1 MIKPFLEQAARD
13 ESVYLTDVRAAFQ
26 AEGTRPFHLHVTL
39 YDRSVRVCPLRLP
52 ETAGEEEARFAAEY
66 VYATVYNLLSA
77 LGGLRVDVYLDPSDR
92 ETVQLAESLEQVF
105 QLALPKR
112 ARTGYGTCLN
122 VNERVL
128 SALSGGRER
137 FAFGV
142 HSLEE
147 EPSVQP
153 PGAAEGQPVFARLP
167 ARTAGRMVLGMDV
180 GGTDVKLAVSVDG
193 RLALCKEFDWL
204 PSACTRAEEITG
216 PLLLLARLLRAAGS
230 LCRAGREG
238 ELDWAALDRRATLA
252 EMERGAEAME
262 RRVGDSLR
270 GFDAIGLCFPDVVI
284 QNRIVGGE
292 TPKTRGLR
300 DNPELDYEAEFS
312 KLTALTQGLAAYA
325 AEGGPVLNINDGP
338 MAAFTAAVE
347 QAAAGGDLS
356 RGFFAHSLGTDLG
369 TGWVRA
375 DGSIPE
381 MPLEVYNFI
390 IDLGSW
396 GQRRFPPE
404 DVRSVCSV
412 NTGLPGALQ
421 KYGGQSAVFR
431 LAARQAP
438 KTLQEGLDRGLFRR
452 EGDLLLVPTQPEDR
466 RKECLEFF
474 MERAAA
480 GQPECEKIFRTVGEY
495 LAVTWRET
503 DFILQP
509 DAKDRTLFGRF
520 VKRPACFRLLCE
532 GAARREPEL
541 RQYAA
546 GSDLANTALMKQLDA
561 HPDYTVAQFAQAVG
575 AVYYA
580 CLGLDS

>member
-39 YDRSVRVCPLRLP
+39 YDRSVRACPLRLP

-230 LCRAGREG
+230 LCRA
-238 ELDWAALDRRATLA
+238 
-252 EMERGAEAME
+252 
-262 RRVGDSLR
+262 
-270 GFDAIGLCFPDVVI
+270 C
-284 QNRIVGGE
+284 
-292 TPKTRGLR
+292 
-300 DNPELDYEAEFS
+300 
-312 KLTALTQGLAAYA
+312 
-325 AEGGPVLNINDGP
+325 
-338 MAAFTAAVE
+338 
-347 QAAAGGDLS
+347 
-356 RGFFAHSLGTDLG
+356 
-369 TGWVRA
+369 
-375 DGSIPE
+375 
-381 MPLEVYNFI
+381 
-390 IDLGSW
+390 
-396 GQRRFPPE
+396 
-404 DVRSVCSV
+404 
-412 NTGLPGALQ
+412 
-421 KYGGQSAVFR
+421 
-431 LAARQAP
+431 
-438 KTLQEGLDRGLFRR
+438 
-452 EGDLLLVPTQPEDR
+452 LL
-466 RKECLEFF
+466 
-474 MERAAA
+474 
-480 GQPECEKIFRTVGEY
+480 
-495 LAVTWRET
+495 
-503 DFILQP
+503 
-509 DAKDRTLFGRF
+509 
-520 VKRPACFRLLCE
+520 
-532 GAARREPEL
+532 
-541 RQYAA
+541 
-546 GSDLANTALMKQLDA
+546 
-561 HPDYTVAQFAQAVG
+561 
-575 AVYYA
+575 
-580 CLGLDS
+580 